1 MLRNSRARFRVE
13 AFVWRELF
21 AAFFAGAVF
30 VTPSLSVAAEGASS
44 NYFPGAYGSL
54 LPGVAPEAGG
64 VLADL
69 SLFYSAKASRAVLQ
83 GAANLSVEV
92 DAYYNLIQG
101 LHVWDAPA
109 IGGRFAVGGYI
120 PLGYASLGASI
131 GPLSVSGDE
140 FGLGDIGIIPASF
153 YWSSGNF
160 HINLYELIVAPTGDY
175 DVSRAVNIGRNY
187 WSFDTVAA
195 ATWFNPQ
202 SGTEVFATGATDQA
216 WDIRSLHSCRAIN
229 L

>member
-1 MLRNSRARFRVE
+1 
-13 AFVWRELF
+13 
-21 AAFFAGAVF
+21 
-30 VTPSLSVAAEGASS
+30 
-44 NYFPGAYGSL
+44 
-54 LPGVAPEAGG
+54 
-64 VLADL
+64 LADL
-69 SLFYSAKASRAVLQ
+69 SLFYRAKASRAVLQ